1 MAANAVEI
9 QVIVE
14 WIRLL
19 NVYEIKLLKT
29 TSCIYTLDDHDQ
41 IANGKDKEDDCT
53 EENGCERRRDTGDCS
68 CKDFVEPLYG
78 FGNCEKEVPWVG
90 RKVCFVNLPTT
101 CEDAGV
107 CPHYP
112 DMKYSFN
119 ACD

>member
-1 MAANAVEI
+1 MKYCVVFLAVLFVVVQGKPAE
-9 QVIVE
+9 
-14 WIRLL
+14 
-19 NVYEIKLLKT
+19 
-29 TSCIYTLDDHDQ
+29 DDHDQ

-53 EENGCERRRDTGDCS
+53 EEDGCERRRDTGDCS